1 MRIAK
6 TALLTAGAIAA
17 SVVLAACRD
26 DEKGRPLAYDKGHY
40 AGKADTG
47 PSEEARRKLAD
58 RVRNQSGL
66 DSASGGTPGISGVS
80 SSADVRP
87 PSRGK

>member
-1 MRIAK
+1 MRTAK
-6 TALLTAGAIAA
+6 TALLAAGAVAA

-40 AGKADTG
+40 AGKFDNRI
-47 PSEEARRKLAD
+47 SDEARRMLAD
-58 RVRNQSGL
+58 RVQHQSGL
-66 DSASGGTPGISGVS
+66 DSGSGGAPSISGVS

-87 PSRGK
+87 PAPRK